1 MSTKKKAV
9 GKAAKSPTVAQ
20 LRAEIATDE
29 ARETHLKHE
38 AAEAR
43 RPKVRKHDLARARS
57 LGKKVASLKHE
68 VADKTKK
75 RGLALSPGDVPCC
88 AAQALAESL
97 RLALGAV
104 VPEQDVLALYWRTA
118 AGPDEGAPILAT
130 LEAAR
135 EYGIGGHFP
144 AGWRPAR
151 GLDRERSV
159 LLGLELPDMEP
170 ESWIEQAGLGIRSH
184 PGPRWTPPAAPA
196 YDDPGASHTVA
207 VGPDGAW
214 WSWGEPWEP
223 TDFGGAV
230 IDEAWAVQ
238 WAGWPP

>member
-75 RGLALSPGDVPCC
+75 RGLALAPGDISCC

-97 RLALGAV
+97 RLALGAQV
-104 VPEQDVLALYWRTA
+104 DGQDVLALYWRTA
-118 AGPDEGAPILAT
+118 ADPDEGASIAAT
-130 LEAAR
+130 LEAAAS
-135 EYGIGGHFP
+135 H
-144 AGWRPAR
+144 
-151 GLDRERSV
+151 GLDGYRPQRFAERRLDHLPLPCGQRLGRFETPDLGEVDHSLSEAPAV
-159 LLGLELPDMEP
+159 HGLILGLDL
-170 ESWIEQAGLGIRSH
+170 AG
-184 PGPRWTPPAAPA
+184 
-196 YDDPGASHTVA
+196 DPHTVA
-207 VGPDGAW
+207 AGPDGAW

-223 TDFGGAV
+223 SDFGGAV